1 MNFKDAAYA
10 MGIRSAVDELEA
22 VFVAVRPEEQ
32 AK

>member
-10 MGIRSAVDELEA
+10 MGIRSAVDEFEEG
-22 VFVAVRPEEQ
+22 FVAARPEEQ